1 MAAILYAE
9 DDSSVAAMV
18 DFRLT
23 DEGHDVTL
31 AGDGD
36 EAQRLLDEHSYD
48 VVLLDVMMPGIDGF
62 ALCRELAGRDDP
74 PGILI
79 ISARDRDE
87 DIRTGMAAGA
97 DGYFIKPFDPQDLV
111 DKIDELI
118 AGR

>member
-1 MAAILYAE
+1 MARILYAE
-9 DDSSVAAMV
+9 DDPSVAAMV

-36 EAQRLLDEHSYD
+36 EARRLLEQHTYD
-48 VVLLDVMMPGIDGF
+48 VVLLDIMMPGVDGF
-62 ALCRELAGRDDP
+62 ALCRELAGREDP

-87 DIRTGMAAGA
+87 DVRTGMEAGA
-97 DGYFIKPFDPQDLV
+97 DGYLIKPFDPQELV
-111 DKIDELI
+111 DAVEELSP
-118 AGR
+118 GS